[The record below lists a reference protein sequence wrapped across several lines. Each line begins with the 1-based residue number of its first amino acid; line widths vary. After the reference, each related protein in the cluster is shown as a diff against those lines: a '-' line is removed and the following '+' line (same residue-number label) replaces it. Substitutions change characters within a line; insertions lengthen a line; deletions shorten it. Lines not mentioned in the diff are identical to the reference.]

1 MEGLSSL
8 EGWALI
14 ATYFVAM
21 MMLVVFLRKHKKTKE
36 ELLATHSFLNG
47 CYMGVGS
54 VNVRCIGESI
64 YAGTCWR
71 VLVCCTECINVDAIC
86 FLC

>member
-21 MMLVVFLRKHKKTKE
+21 MMLVENTKRRKKNFWLLTDLCRGYSQLSQWLLHGCGLRQCSLHRRKHIRRD
-36 ELLATHSFLNG
+36 LLACSGLL
-47 CYMGVGS
+47 YRM
-54 VNVRCIGESI
+54 
-64 YAGTCWR
+64 Y
-71 VLVCCTECINVDAIC
+71 
-86 FLC
+86 